1 MDSKCLYGTH
11 GTCRTYADD
20 IVRNQKFN
28 LGHGRHGFG
37 AYLWQSHSSDDWGY
51 AQKLAITYAMHN
63 SERFKNENDP
73 SICWLK
79 CILSVHESRFYDL
92 VCHEHYSFFLSFL
105 DTIRNS
111 LGHKSLNKYRWTDIY
126 NAFFSMIKDV
136 KKNNGLDED
145 IDVYY
150 VLAKAPFIKEHKIL
164 YITTNKS
171 AGCYVVRNNDVFTK
185 IER

>member
-1 MDSKCLYGTH
+1 M
-11 GTCRTYADD
+11 
-20 IVRNQKFN
+20 
-28 LGHGRHGFG
+28 
-37 AYLWQSHSSDDWGY
+37 
-51 AQKLAITYAMHN
+51 
-63 SERFKNENDP
+63 
-73 SICWLK
+73 
-79 CILSVHESRFYDL
+79 
-92 VCHEHYSFFLSFL
+92 
-105 DTIRNS
+105 
-111 LGHKSLNKYRWTDIY
+111 NKYRWTDIY